1 VRVLQGISRTVSV
14 TREAAEIDN
23 SCAGAA
29 RYFQDRNITN
39 FIWWTWNANGGD
51 TGGLTTPEQDM
62 WKPNKDPNN
71 PDHIVLPR
79 DPPDGTPWTDVR
91 ARPRDFEQP
100 CVPGRRFWR
109 RCRPLTAGVLF
120 GVVGGGA
127 RQQRPAVEGG

>member
-1 VRVLQGISRTVSV
+1 VRVLQGISMIVSV
-14 TREAAEIDN
+14 MWDPAELDN

-62 WKPNKDPNN
+62 WQPNEHPNR

-79 DPPDGTPWTDVR
+79 DPSDGTPWTDVR
-91 ARPRDFEQP
+91 ACPREPEQP
-100 CVPGRRFWR
+100 CVPGSAVR
-109 RCRPLTAGVLF
+109 
-120 GVVGGGA
+120 GA
-127 RQQRPAVEGG
+127 ADR